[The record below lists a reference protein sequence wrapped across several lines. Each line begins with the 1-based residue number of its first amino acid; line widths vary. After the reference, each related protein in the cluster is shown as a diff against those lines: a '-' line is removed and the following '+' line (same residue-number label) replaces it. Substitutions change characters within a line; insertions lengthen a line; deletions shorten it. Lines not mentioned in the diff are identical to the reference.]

1 MKKLGAMD
9 LSKPPGMKASGR
21 IATPKPPKLHPAAQ
35 QARIRLPEGDQ
46 TPSDPAPFLPTV
58 GKV

>member
-1 MKKLGAMD
+1 MKGPMSLG
-9 LSKPPGMKASGR
+9 KPPGMKASGH
-21 IATPKPPKLHPAAQ
+21 IASPKPPKVHPAAQ
-35 QARIRLPEGDQ
+35 QARIRLPEGEQ